1 MLDTATAN
9 LTDQGKE
16 EMQVVAF
23 RLDAEEYAVDILSV
37 HEINKMLAITRVPRA
52 PKYIQGVVNLRG
64 NVIPVINLHQRF
76 KLGEFRQTDD
86 SRIIIFRHGDV
97 PAAILVDQVSE
108 VLGIKTAD
116 IKKASQVYSS
126 LDSELIQGVVHI
138 GGRLLI
144 LLNLGKLL
152 ED

>member
-1 MLDTATAN
+1 MLDTETGN
-9 LTDQGKE
+9 LTDRGKE

-23 RLDAEEYAVDILSV
+23 RLNAEEYAVDILSV
-37 HEINKMLAITRVPRA
+37 HEINKMLDITRVPRA
-52 PKYIQGVVNLRG
+52 PEYIQGVVNLRG

-76 KLGEFRQTDD
+76 KLGEFCQTDD
-86 SRIIIFRHGDV
+86 SRIIIFKHGDV
-97 PAAILVDQVSE
+97 PAAIMVDQVSE

-116 IKKASQVYSS
+116 IEKASQVYSS

-152 ED
+152 EE